1 MRRRAAVAS
10 VVASAGVLI
19 AGFQIGSA
27 VSAAHTT
34 TPLASGSN
42 SGGNG
47 STSNGGGSTGTSGGS
62 TGTSTGSTGTSSGST
77 GSTGSTGS
85 APKDGTFKGGTAQ
98 TPFGPMQVAAVI
110 SGGKIAD
117 VKVLQETNQGGRS
130 VQISNQADPML
141 RSEVLQAQSANVSM
155 IGGATYTSM
164 GYLQSLQSALDQ
176 AGFTG

>member
-10 VVASAGVLI
+10 VIASAGVII

-27 VSAAHTT
+27 VSASRTASS
-34 TPLASGSN
+34 SGS
-42 SGGNG
+42 SGGSAT
-47 STSNGGGSTGTSGGS
+47 STGGSTGATPGATASPGA
-62 TGTSTGSTGTSSGST
+62 T

-85 APKDGTFKGGTAQ
+85 AQDGTFNGPTEQ

-110 SGGKIAD
+110 SGGKITD
-117 VKVLQETNQGGRS
+117 VKVLQRTNQGGRS
-130 VQISNQADPML
+130 IQISNQADPML

-155 IGGATYTSM
+155 IGGATYTSE
-164 GYLQSLQSALDQ
+164 GYLMSLQSALDK

>member
-1 MRRRAAVAS
+1 MRRRAAWAS
-10 VVASAGVLI
+10 VIASAGVVF
-19 AGFQIGSA
+19 AGIQIGT
-27 VSAAHTT
+27 VVAASHTT
-34 TPLASGSN
+34 TTSGTGTNTAGGSSN
-42 SGGNG
+42 SGV
-47 STSNGGGSTGTSGGS
+47 SG
-62 TGTSTGSTGTSSGST
+62 GTSSGST
-77 GSTGSTGS
+77 GSTGSAGG
-85 APKDGTFKGGTAQ
+85 AAKDGTFTGQTAQ

-110 SGGKIAD
+110 SGGKITD

>member
-10 VVASAGVLI
+10 VIASAGVLI
-19 AGFQIGSA
+19 AGFQVGAA
-27 VSAAHTT
+27 VTAGRTT
-34 TPLASGSN
+34 TSSGTGTGSSGSTA
-42 SGGNG
+42 G
-47 STSNGGGSTGTSGGS
+47 
-62 TGTSTGSTGTSSGST
+62 TGSTGSTSSGST
-77 GSTGSTGS
+77 GSTGSTGATGSS
-85 APKDGTFKGGTAQ
+85 AKDGTFKGTTVQ

-117 VKVLQETNQGGRS
+117 VKVLQRTDQGGRS

-141 RSEVLQAQSANVSM
+141 RSEVLQAQSANVST
-155 IGGATYTSM
+155 IGGATYTSE

>member
-10 VVASAGVLI
+10 VIASAGVLI

-27 VSAAHTT
+27 VTAARTPSTTGTGTAPGGSA
-34 TPLASGSN
+34 SN
-42 SGGNG
+42 SG
-47 STSNGGGSTGTSGGS
+47 TSG
-62 TGTSTGSTGTSSGST
+62 GTSSGST
-77 GSTGSTGS
+77 GTTGSSGS
-85 APKDGTFKGGTAQ
+85 SGPAKDGTFTGATEQ

-110 SGGKIAD
+110 SGGKITD
-117 VKVLQETNQGGRS
+117 VKVLQKTNQGGRS

-155 IGGATYTSM
+155 IGGATYTSE
-164 GYLQSLQSALDQ
+164 GYLMSLQAALDQ

>member
-1 MRRRAAVAS
+1 MRRRAAWAS
-10 VVASAGVLI
+10 VIASAGVVF
-19 AGFQIGSA
+19 AGIQIGT
-27 VSAAHTT
+27 VVAASHTT
-34 TPLASGSN
+34 TTSGTGTNTAGGSSN
-42 SGGNG
+42 SGV
-47 STSNGGGSTGTSGGS
+47 SG
-62 TGTSTGSTGTSSGST
+62 GTSSGST

-85 APKDGTFKGGTAQ
+85 AGGAAKDGTFTGQTAQ

-110 SGGKIAD
+110 SGGKITD

>member
-27 VSAAHTT
+27 VSAARTPTPPVAARPTSAGTT
-34 TPLASGSN
+34 S
-42 SGGNG
+42 
-47 STSNGGGSTGTSGGS
+47 
-62 TGTSTGSTGTSSGST
+62 STGSPSTGGSGATSSSST
-77 GSTGSTGS
+77 GGV
-85 APKDGTFKGGTAQ
+85 AAKDGTFRGATEQ

-110 SGGKIAD
+110 SGGRLTD
-117 VKVLQETNQGGRS
+117 VKVLQKTNQGGRS

-141 RSEVLQAQSANVSM
+141 RSEVLQAQSANVST
-155 IGGATYTSM
+155 IGGATYTSE

-176 AGFTG
+176 AGFSA

>member
-10 VVASAGVLI
+10 VIASAGVLI
-19 AGFQIGSA
+19 AGFQVGAA
-27 VSAAHTT
+27 VTAGRTT
-34 TPLASGSN
+34 TSSGTGTGSSSGSTA
-42 SGGNG
+42 G
-47 STSNGGGSTGTSGGS
+47 
-62 TGTSTGSTGTSSGST
+62 TGSTSSGST

-85 APKDGTFKGGTAQ
+85 SAKDGTFNGTTVQ

-110 SGGKIAD
+110 SGGKITD
-117 VKVLQETNQGGRS
+117 VKVLQRTDQGGRS

-141 RSEVLQAQSANVSM
+141 RSEVLQAQSANVST
-155 IGGATYTSM
+155 IGGATYTSE

>member
-10 VVASAGVLI
+10 VIASAGVII

-27 VSAAHTT
+27 VSAARTT
-34 TPLASGSN
+34 TPLAGGSN

-47 STSNGGGSTGTSGGS
+47 STSGGSAS
-62 TGTSTGSTGTSSGST
+62 TPSPSATAGASSGST
-77 GSTGSTGS
+77 GSTGS
-85 APKDGTFKGGTAQ
+85 AAKDGTFKGQTAQ

-110 SGGKIAD
+110 SGGKIAN

>member
-1 MRRRAAVAS
+1 MRRRAAWAS
-10 VVASAGVLI
+10 VIASAGVVF
-19 AGFQIGSA
+19 AGIQIGT
-27 VSAAHTT
+27 VVAASHTT
-34 TPLASGSN
+34 TTSGTGTNTAGGSSN
-42 SGGNG
+42 SGV
-47 STSNGGGSTGTSGGS
+47 SG
-62 TGTSTGSTGTSSGST
+62 GTSSGST
-77 GSTGSTGS
+77 GSTGSAGG
-85 APKDGTFKGGTAQ
+85 AAKDGTFTGQTAQ

-110 SGGKIAD
+110 SGGKITD

-176 AGFTG
+176 AGFRG